1 MCYFF
6 MKAKIGGANLQSL
19 LIIMVLTYCVVTYL
33 IDIHADAAEAL
44 QIAYLTQLQLSG
56 GNPDKLAMD
65 FQGLK
70 GQLRGLETS
79 YDDGKC

>member
-1 MCYFF
+1 MFFYRLCAHIFCVGLATLMCYFF

-44 QIAYLTQLQLSG
+44 QIAYLT
-56 GNPDKLAMD
+56 
-65 FQGLK
+65 
-70 GQLRGLETS
+70 
-79 YDDGKC
+79 